1 MSELRWN
8 PVLQEWVVTAT
19 HRMERPQMPNDWC
32 PFCPGSGRVP
42 DTYDVYIYPNDF
54 PTFSV
59 PPPEM
64 DVESTELYK
73 VAPAI
78 GVCDVVLYTPE
89 HDTTLTALP
98 VEHIIKLVRLW
109 KHRFCEL
116 AARPEIHYVFEFEN
130 KGEVIG
136 VTMPHPH
143 GQIYAF
149 NYIPPKI
156 EKELHSA
163 QEHYAKTGR
172 CLFCD
177 IINEEKKDRRR
188 IIFQNNNF
196 FAVIPFYARWPYEL
210 HIFSQQHLGTIA
222 QFGEPEITD
231 LANIL
236 KIILQKYD
244 NLFGFSFPYMMVLHQ
259 SPTDREPLKQ
269 ECQQIL
275 NGTLEKSSGL
285 EYPQYHFHIEFYPP
299 YRSATK
305 LKYLAGCESGA
316 GTFINDSSAEE
327 KAAELRN
334 TEPKS

>member
-8 PVLQEWVVTAT
+8 PVLKEWIATAT
-19 HRMERPQMPNDWC
+19 HRMERPQLPKDWC

-54 PTFSV
+54 PTFAV

-64 DVESTELYK
+64 DVESNELYK

-78 GVCDVVLYTPE
+78 GICDVVLYTSE
-89 HDTTLTALP
+89 HNTTLAALP
-98 VEHIIKLVRLW
+98 IEHIVKLAKLW
-109 KHRFCEL
+109 KQRFMEL
-116 AARPEIHYVFEFEN
+116 AAKPEIKYVFEFEN

-149 NYIPPKI
+149 NYIPPKV
-156 EKELHSA
+156 A
-163 QEHYAKTGR
+163 QELESAAEHLKHTGR

-177 IINEEKKDRRR
+177 IIQEEKKDGRR
-188 IIFQNNNF
+188 IIAQNDGF
-196 FAVIPFYARWPYEL
+196 FAVIPFYARWPYEV

-222 QFGEPEITD
+222 QFDEPHLVD
-231 LANIL
+231 LAKIL
-236 KIILQKYD
+236 KIVLQKYD
-244 NLFGFSFPYMMVLHQ
+244 HLFGFSFPYMMVLHQ
-259 SPTDREPLKQ
+259 SPTDGK
-269 ECQQIL
+269 
-275 NGTLEKSSGL
+275 
-285 EYPQYHFHIEFYPP
+285 EYPEYHFHIEFYPP
-299 YRSATK
+299 YRSEKK

-316 GTFINDSSAEE
+316 GTYINDSAAEE

-334 TEPKS
+334 VEPQ